1 MDPTLETPSSFDQ
14 NWMTVSG
21 LATLASASAEI
32 EPASANEPNVCSRPK
47 KRRASEVDGCLS
59 HSASP
64 LSNDDDIG
72 RTALL
77 SEAFGNEFNNARTL
91 AEFPASTSGVADLA
105 LVVPTLPIAKLP
117 AKNVPKT
124 KAAGKAAPKASSAKP
139 KTAASSSSAV
149 KKKKPTLPDSDSS
162 DSETSPRKEPSPT
175 NALPA
180 SGNDSA
186 GPPVEEVVVP
196 QRALTVRERHR

>member
-1 MDPTLETPSSFDQ
+1 MDSTLEPSPSFDQ

-32 EPASANEPNVCSRPK
+32 EPALANEPNVCSRPK
-47 KRRASEVDGCLS
+47 KRRASEVDECLS

-64 LSNDDDIG
+64 LSNDDDIE
-72 RTALL
+72 RTSLL
-77 SEAFGNEFNNARTL
+77 TEAFGNEFDNTRTL
-91 AEFPASTSGVADLA
+91 AEFPTSSSGVADLA
-105 LVVPTLPIAKLP
+105 LVVPTLPITKLP

-124 KAAGKAAPKASSAKP
+124 KAAGKAAPKSSSAKP

-149 KKKKPTLPDSDSS
+149 KKKKPAQPDSDSS
-162 DSETSPRKEPSPT
+162 DSETSPRKDPSPNT
-175 NALPA
+175 LP
-180 SGNDSA
+180 SGNESA

>member
-1 MDPTLETPSSFDQ
+1 MDSTLEPPTSFDQ

-32 EPASANEPNVCSRPK
+32 EPSSANEPNVCSRPK
-47 KRRASEVDGCLS
+47 KRRASEVDDSFS

-64 LSNDDDIG
+64 LSNDNDIE
-72 RTALL
+72 RTSLL
-77 SEAFGNEFNNARTL
+77 SEAFGNEFNNAKTL
-91 AEFPASTSGVADLA
+91 AEFPASAPEISNLA

-117 AKNVPKT
+117 AKSASKS
-124 KAAGKAAPKASSAKP
+124 KATGKAAPKASSAKP
-139 KTAASSSSAV
+139 KTAASSSAV
-149 KKKKPTLPDSDSS
+149 KKKKPTQPDSDSS
-162 DSETSPRKEPSPT
+162 DSETSPRKASSPT
-175 NALPA
+175 NAVPV

-186 GPPVEEVVVP
+186 GPAVEEVVVP